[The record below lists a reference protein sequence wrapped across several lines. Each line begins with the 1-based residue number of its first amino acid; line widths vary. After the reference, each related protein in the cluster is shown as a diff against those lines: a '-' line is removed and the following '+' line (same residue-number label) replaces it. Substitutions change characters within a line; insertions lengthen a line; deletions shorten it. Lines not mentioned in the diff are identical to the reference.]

1 MDELPGWGGQLV
13 FTKMVASLS
22 NRVVTRPL
30 WSRGLDWDGA
40 VSGTQAP
47 IIHFKVTCKGTA
59 AALRSLPPSPGDPT
73 NGERGIC
80 QLWEVDP
87 VCVPLKCRDI
97 LHEIWGF
104 T

>member
-1 MDELPGWGGQLV
+1 
-13 FTKMVASLS
+13 MVASLS

-59 AALRSLPPSPGDPT
+59 AAFRSLPPSPGDPT
-73 NGERGIC
+73 SGERSIC
-80 QLWEVDP
+80 QLWEADP